1 VTAHFDPCILI
12 HLEHKVIV
20 AIYVDDITIT
30 GPNTTQREN
39 LKKSLKG
46 EFKLSD
52 LGSLNWLLG
61 IEVQWQD
68 DNSSVTLSQQAYI
81 DQLLVRFGMDSYNP
95 MYLPLNPDIKLFKAQ
110 DGDDLAEVS

>member
-1 VTAHFDPCILI
+1 M
-12 HLEHKVIV
+12 EHKVI
-20 AIYVDDITIT
+20 A
-30 GPNTTQREN
+30 GPNTTQREY

-61 IEVQWQD
+61 IEVQWQG

-81 DQLLVRFGMDSYNP
+81 DQLLVRFGMDSCNP
-95 MYLPLNPDIKLFKAQ
+95 AFTS
-110 DGDDLAEVS
+110 ESEH